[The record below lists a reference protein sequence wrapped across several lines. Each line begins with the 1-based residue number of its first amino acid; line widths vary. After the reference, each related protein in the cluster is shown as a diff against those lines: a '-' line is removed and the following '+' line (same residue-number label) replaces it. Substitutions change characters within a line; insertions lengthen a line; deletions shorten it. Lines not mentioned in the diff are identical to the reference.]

1 MNLCIVDSIVP
12 QQRKLVGSSAKKS
25 SGEHWCRRRVG
36 FNEVPE
42 NVPKVPEKVREAWC
56 RARFNRVAEKVPGK
70 VWEALVQSQVSF
82 DRVAEFRGRSGRLW
96 CRARSGS
103 TGFRRSSGEGSRKP
117 WCKAKSGSTGF
128 RIREALVQ
136 SQVKFNRV
144 PVKVPR
150 ARSGSRGFR
159 RRLQRRSPRRFWESL
174 VQGQVQQ
181 GSGEGSGEGLG
192 GFGAEPGQVQQI
204 PEKVPEKVPGSHGAK
219 PGQVQQGSGEGSG
232 EGLGGFGAE
241 PGQAQQGSGE
251 GSGEGL
257 GGFGA
262 ELGQVQQGS
271 ENCGWCTARSGSRG
285 FWRIPEKAWEALVQS
300 QVRFKRVPKVWEA
313 LVQGQAR
320 FNSVPEK
327 FYEKFLGGFGAEPG
341 QVQQDSGE
349 CSGECLGGFGAARSS
364 LTGPEKVPGEGL
376 GLWCRA
382 RSGSR
387 GFRRRLQRRSR
398 RRFRESL
405 VQGQVRF
412 NGFWRSLFL
421 FFMFFWL
428 RSTLQRDLWFA
439 KIKRCGCWGC
449 HRSLFFPNCFWPGP
463 GHVNTDVSFAALW

>member
-1 MNLCIVDSIVP
+1 MQAPGGV
-12 QQRKLVGSSAKKS
+12 QRGT
-25 SGEHWCRRRVG
+25 GECSEGFRRRSG
-36 FNEVPE
+36 
-42 NVPKVPEKVREAWC
+42 RLG
-56 RARFNRVAEKVPGK
+56 AEPGSTG
-70 VWEALVQSQVSF
+70 L
-82 DRVAEFRGRSGRLW
+82 RRRFRGRSGRLW
-96 CRARSGS
+96 CRARSVS
-103 TGFRRSSGEGSRKP
+103 TGLRSSGEGLGGFGAEPGQVQQGSGEVPEQVPGSLGAKP
-117 WCKAKSGSTGF
+117 RSGSTGF

-341 QVQQDSGE
+341 QVQQGSGE

-428 RSTLQRDLWFA
+428 RSTLQRDL
-439 KIKRCGCWGC
+439 
-449 HRSLFFPNCFWPGP
+449 
-463 GHVNTDVSFAALW
+463 

>member
-1 MNLCIVDSIVP
+1 MSQIECQKERQSRIEYYKLNGS
-12 QQRKLVGSSAKKS
+12 RKVKQFQCKMWCGGWNRPWLNSLDRWICASWIPLFPNSVSLWGLQPRKAPVSTGAGAGWGSTRYRRMFRRF
-25 SGEHWCRRRVG
+25 RRRSG
-36 FNEVPE
+36 
-42 NVPKVPEKVREAWC
+42 RLG
-56 RARFNRVAEKVPGK
+56 AEPGSTG
-70 VWEALVQSQVSF
+70 L
-82 DRVAEFRGRSGRLW
+82 RRRFRGRSGRLW
-96 CRARSGS
+96 CRARSVS

-232 EGLGGFGAE
+232 KGLGGFGAE

-341 QVQQDSGE
+341 QVQQGSGE

-421 FFMFFWL
+421 FFMFFGFAV
-428 RSTLQRDLWFA
+428 RFREICDLQ
-439 KIKRCGCWGC
+439 K
-449 HRSLFFPNCFWPGP
+449 
-463 GHVNTDVSFAALW
+463 